1 MGNFDKGVHV
11 MTEKKVFVALGSPRK
26 RANSTILAQ
35 RAADGARD
43 AGADVELFE
52 LHKMDIKPC
61 DACDACKGKKGRGC
75 IIKDDMQI
83 LYLNSDRQ
91 MS

>member
-1 MGNFDKGVHV
+1 

-26 RANSTILAQ
+26 EANSTILAQ